1 MADHNNPK
9 IIWDASQQLVM
20 ANQMYM
26 VVVDQQQ
33 IKAPVTDEVIPWDS
47 NIGMEESERPGLKE
61 KFEETWRVKT
71 TVAALL
77 LASVEALTPKLGE

>member
-33 IKAPVTDEVIPWDS
+33 KKAPVTDEV
-47 NIGMEESERPGLKE
+47 IGMEESERPGLKE